1 MSPLF
6 RLLISITIFVVFTN
20 PIIAHAQE
28 KTQFRIAWSI
38 YVGWMPYGYGAE
50 QEIFKKWAE
59 KYGIDIEVVQIND
72 YIESI
77 NQYTAGAFDGCS
89 MTNMDALTIPAAG
102 GVDSSA
108 LIIGD
113 SSNGNDAVV
122 LKNRESLADI
132 KGLSVNL
139 VELSVSHYLLARGL
153 DSAGLSERDI
163 TVVNTSDAD
172 IVAAFAAE
180 DVQAAVFWNP
190 QLSEALAMPGSV
202 KVFDSSDIPGEII
215 DMMVVN
221 SATLAAN
228 PAFGKA
234 LTGAWYEIMSTMS
247 EDNDA
252 GKAARSAMGQA
263 AGTDLAGYDSQLQT
277 TKMFY
282 TPADAVAF
290 SNSPDLIKTMD
301 HVRNFSFEHGLLGE
315 GAANADI
322 IGMVFPGGETL
333 GDSGNVKLRFI
344 ADYMQMAADGAL

>member
-1 MSPLF
+1 
-6 RLLISITIFVVFTN
+6 
-20 PIIAHAQE
+20 
-28 KTQFRIAWSI
+28 
-38 YVGWMPYGYGAE
+38 
-50 QEIFKKWAE
+50 
-59 KYGIDIEVVQIND
+59 
-72 YIESI
+72 
-77 NQYTAGAFDGCS
+77 
-89 MTNMDALTIPAAG
+89 
-102 GVDSSA
+102 
-108 LIIGD
+108 
-113 SSNGNDAVV
+113 
-122 LKNRESLADI
+122 
-132 KGLSVNL
+132 
-139 VELSVSHYLLARGL
+139 
-153 DSAGLSERDI
+153 
-163 TVVNTSDAD
+163 
-172 IVAAFAAE
+172 
-180 DVQAAVFWNP
+180 
-190 QLSEALAMPGSV
+190 MPGSV

-282 TPADAVAF
+282 TPADAVSF